1 LGGVDW
7 HKAQATARESILV
20 FRDIALA
27 ADVAKTNLTKF
38 LKQHGLQNIRSL

>member
-7 HKAQATARESILV
+7 HKAHATARESILV